1 MKRHK
6 QQHHMQDA
14 RRFSRTW
21 WLRGL
26 DTLLWVSVITI
37 LIWLYADIE
46 FTASKEVNL
55 TLQLVTEPGSQI
67 TLTSPAEHTM
77 QVTLRGTQNALDRFE
92 REISGARVLPCDVTG
107 QFDPNQPEPKTI
119 SAEDLL
125 NIASTL
131 GERGIDVASARPAT
145 VRLAFQ
151 QLYKLP
157 DVPVELVSTGAELLA
172 QPAMVKV
179 DVLVSAE
186 AREKFAGKAFT
197 LQTRSIDLSGLVPG
211 KEHTIQPEILKTVTV
226 DGETFAVE
234 PALKTATFVVK
245 VKSRTETRELA
256 IPVQILTPSGWAMQT
271 ALGGERTWGEYVLV
285 LASSADW
292 KLKLSLRGSP
302 KDFASATVRAM
313 VVLGEEDKKPTD
325 SWLERD
331 VVVLLP
337 PGSSL
342 ELVGP
347 APKVKFRLEKRK
359 SN

>member
-1 MKRHK
+1 MR
-6 QQHHMQDA
+6 DV
-14 RRFSRTW
+14 RRFSRAW

-26 DTLLWVSVITI
+26 DTLLWVSIITI

-46 FTASKEVNL
+46 FTASKEINL
-55 TLQLVTEPGSQI
+55 TLQLTTEPGSQI
-67 TLTSPAEHTM
+67 TLTCPTEHPM
-77 QVTLRGTQNALDRFE
+77 QVTLRGTQNALDRFD
-92 REISGARVLPCDVTG
+92 RELSAARVLGCDVTG
-107 QFDPNQPEPKTI
+107 LFDPNQPGPKTI

-125 NIASTL
+125 NLASTL

-145 VRLAFQ
+145 VRLTFQ

-157 DVPVELVSTGAELLA
+157 AVVVELVSAGAELLA
-172 QPAMVKV
+172 PPAEVKV
-179 DVLVSAE
+179 DVLVSA
-186 AREKFAGKAFT
+186 AVRDKFAGKAFK
-197 LQTRSIDLSGLVPG
+197 LQTRSIDLSALAPG
-211 KEHTIQPEILKTVTV
+211 KEHTIHPEILKTVTV
-226 DGETFAVE
+226 DGETFSVE
-234 PALKTATFVVK
+234 PMQKTASFVVK
-245 VKSRTETRELA
+245 VKSRTETREMA
-256 IPVQILTPSGWAMQT
+256 IPVQILTPSGWATQT

-302 KDFASATVRAM
+302 KDFVSATIRAI
-313 VVLGEEDKKPTD
+313 VVLSEEDKKPTD

-347 APKVKFRLEKRK
+347 APKVKFRLETRK
-359 SN
+359 IN